1 MVTIIYLKV
10 ILSYNRKLITI
21 LTLHFFNPLP
31 NFCELFTLKMEKRS
45 KRSITQNILIGLIIM
60 LNTFY

>member
-1 MVTIIYLKV
+1 MVTFIYLKA
-10 ILSYNRKLITI
+10 ILSYNRKLITN

-31 NFCELFTLKMEKRS
+31 NFCELFTLKMEQ
-45 KRSITQNILIGLIIM
+45 RSITQNILIGLIIM